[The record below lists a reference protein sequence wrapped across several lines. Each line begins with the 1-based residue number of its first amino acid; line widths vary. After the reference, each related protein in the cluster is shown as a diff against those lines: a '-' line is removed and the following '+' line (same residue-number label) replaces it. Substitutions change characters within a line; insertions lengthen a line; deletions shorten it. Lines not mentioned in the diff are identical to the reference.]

1 MKVSYHILKK
11 ENVADFLILTV
22 TDRETNSLLP
32 FIQPISDAGVIETE
46 HEGRVY
52 RLGKIGQYNI
62 IHCRCTHM
70 GTQETGSSTLITRN
84 ALSDWSCIK
93 GVIMVGIAFGMYDND
108 ENGKKQHF
116 SDVLVSKS
124 IYPYENQKLK
134 NGQQEFRGEWHQAN
148 PIFIRAFEEISKT
161 WSVENIFGENV
172 HIEVSP
178 LLSGEKLIDDL
189 TVRDKLKSQFK
200 KARGGEMEGIGL
212 ASACEDANMPWI
224 LLKAICD
231 FGDGNKGEMKDEK
244 QDDAAKSACTA
255 LQSLLQR
262 NDLLIDLCDDKK
274 SQFYYRPNRALE
286 ELVLFDDYA
295 LDCEPFYLKRPVD
308 ELIHNATMVKGCWV
322 FGKSGVGKTV
332 ALLRSLE
339 LMEVKSV
346 FIDMSTMV
354 NQPTLRMFQ
363 YIYEE
368 ICEYFSTPIKS
379 GFFQLHELAKA
390 IAEVVEDNVENGR
403 FYIVI
408 EEIPLSE
415 EHGELFAEFVQ
426 QLCSLIIS
434 RPIKGCPVT
443 IKFMLSSIA
452 SPLSS
457 IHDIQQKV
465 NTYLS
470 FVEMKEWSV
479 DECLDLYSLIT
490 NEIDYHL
497 QDLSAS
503 AFIEAMNY
511 SPRRIKDCLRS
522 HSLLNKIN
530 ISKSSIAQV

>member
-22 TDRETNSLLP
+22 TDRETASLLP

-46 HEGRVY
+46 HEGRIY
-52 RLGKIGQYNI
+52 RLGKIGQYNV

-70 GTQETGSSTLITRN
+70 GTQEAGSSTLITRN
-84 ALSDWSCIK
+84 ALSDWPCIK

-108 ENGKKQHF
+108 ENGKGQHF

-134 NGQQEFRGEWHQAN
+134 GGQQEFRGEWHQAN

-161 WSVENIFGENV
+161 WSVKNMFGEDV

-178 LLSGEKLIDDL
+178 LLSGEKLFDDI
-189 TVRDKLKSQFK
+189 TERDKLKSQFEE
-200 KARGGEMEGIGL
+200 ARGGEMEGIGL

-224 LLKAICD
+224 LMKAICD
-231 FGDGNKGEMKDEK
+231 FGDGNKGAMKHEK
-244 QDDAAKSACTA
+244 QDDAAKCACTA

-262 NDLLIDLCDDKK
+262 DDLLLDLCGDKR
-274 SQFYYRPNRALE
+274 SQFYYHPDRLLQ

-308 ELIHNATMVKGCWV
+308 ELIHTATLVKGCWV
-322 FGKSGVGKTV
+322 YGKSGVGKTV

-339 LMEVKSV
+339 LMEVERIY
-346 FIDMSTMV
+346 IDMATMV

-368 ICEYFSTPIKS
+368 ICEYFSAPVRS
-379 GFFQLHELAKA
+379 GCSQLHEIAKA
-390 IAEVVEDNVENGR
+390 IAEVVGNNVVKGR
-403 FYIVI
+403 FFIVI

-434 RPIKGCPVT
+434 KSIKACPVT

-452 SPLSS
+452 SPLNS

-465 NTYLS
+465 TTYLS

-479 DECLDLYSLIT
+479 DECLELYGLIT
-490 NEIDYHL
+490 GEIDYQL
-497 QDLSAS
+497 QDISVS
-503 AFIEAMNY
+503 EFIEAMNC

-522 HSLLNKIN
+522 HSLLNRIN
-530 ISKSSIAQV
+530 ISKSSIAQI

>member
-274 SQFYYRPNRALE
+274 SQFYYHPNRALE